1 MKHIL
6 TSLLTMFLVA
16 LSLGAASTKDKKP
29 SWEKP
34 DMKEIQK
41 AVNDPSSKYFYP
53 KLLRMFERNDTAMN
67 LKQFRHLYLGY
78 VFQEDYNP
86 YRRSEYSSMVE
97 DLYYRGKHTPAEC
110 DTIIKYAELSL
121 KDDPFDLR
129 QMTFLIY
136 AYREKQKNHLAS
148 IWQYKLNHLLE
159 AILSTGNGL
168 KPENAWIVT
177 NPQHEYNLINFH
189 DYIAESH
196 EDAPPHYDYIAIKP
210 KNDKDPKGFYFD
222 VLYVLSEY
230 NRKFPEETADEEQEK
245 ASPADDNGSSENE
258 PAPGNSGNSTPQ

>member
-1 MKHIL
+1 MKHIFTAIL
-6 TSLLTMFLVA
+6 MTILLSFTLD
-16 LSLGAASTKDKKP
+16 AASPKNEKKQ

-34 DMKEIQK
+34 DMEAIRKE
-41 AVNDPSSKYFYP
+41 VNNPSSKYYYP
-53 KLLRMFERNDTAMN
+53 KLFKMFVHNDTAMN

-97 DLYYRGKHTPAEC
+97 DLYYRGKHTAAEC

-136 AYREKQKNHLAS
+136 AYREKHKNHLAS
-148 IWQYKLNHLLE
+148 IWQYKLNHILE
-159 AILSTGNGL
+159 AIISTGTGL
-168 KPENAWIVT
+168 TTENAWIVT

-196 EDAPPHYDYIAIKP
+196 EDAPPHYDYISIKP
-210 KNDKDPKGFYFD
+210 KNDKSPKGFYFD
-222 VLYVLSEY
+222 VFYVLSEY
-230 NRKFPEETADEEQEK
+230 NRKFPDEPEATGDDDADADSDDDIIDAEQEEAEETQE
-245 ASPADDNGSSENE
+245 
-258 PAPGNSGNSTPQ
+258 